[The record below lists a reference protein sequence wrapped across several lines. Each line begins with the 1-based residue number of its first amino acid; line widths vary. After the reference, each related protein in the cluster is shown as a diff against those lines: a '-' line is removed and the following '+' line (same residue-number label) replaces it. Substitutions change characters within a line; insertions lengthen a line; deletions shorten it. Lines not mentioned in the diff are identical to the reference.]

1 VRWVLTGLA
10 LLQLLAGLL
19 RVAGNPI
26 TDALLTVLLL
36 LTGIVLLIAAW
47 VTWRG

>member
-1 VRWVLTGLA
+1 MRWVLTGLA
-10 LLQLLAGLL
+10 LLQLLAGLA
-19 RVAGNPI
+19 RMAGYPV
-26 TDALLTVLLL
+26 TDALLTMLLL